1 MRATSLAPESVR
13 RRAQRIDAAR
23 FARWRERIALAQREA
38 GRDADPAIIDLAA
51 ALATSF
57 EAAGVGLEGHPHDL
71 EILEDESLWSDAL
84 PVWRADRATTR
95 DGCLSELRRFVR
107 QGRLK
112 AAAWDWFARP
122 SFSIDASARFISMV
136 ARQAIAEAHRFAA
149 SEVEARYGTPLT
161 SAGNPCGFVV
171 FGMGKLGGDELNPLS
186 DVDLV
191 FLYATDDGVVRSDEP
206 KSMTLHAFYMKVAR
220 IITALLDE
228 VTGDGCAWPVDLRLR
243 PNGSQA
249 SVVISFAAFERYFEA
264 AAQPWERAVWLRA
277 SPVAGDFA
285 LGNEA
290 LQAIAPFIYP
300 RAVQPRILDDLQNM
314 LTRAR
319 RELDG
324 DERNVKLAVG
334 GIREAEFF
342 VQGLCL
348 VWGGRHR
355 ELRVKPTLE
364 ALRML
369 ERCGFATSREVRRV
383 GDGYA
388 LLRRVEHAVQ
398 YDLGRPVQHWP
409 DEPERADRIARTLGF
424 SDGTEGRRRV
434 DEARAR
440 VAKRFAALRPWAQA
454 TPPLRGGELVDALL
468 DGSDAGAT
476 AAWEAMIGRAP
487 PGDTLRLL
495 ERLAKRGGAFG
506 ARERREKPARIE
518 VIVRAVADSAD
529 PERALC
535 FLGDLSLRPGFVD
548 AYLPTLAD
556 DRPALQVFV
565 GLLGAS
571 AYLGQAL
578 VAHPML
584 LDRLLATDEDRRP
597 TAAEAVVDEE
607 LRAAALRGEDTAD
620 LEVFVGALRRSALRV
635 TFAVARADL
644 AERVDK
650 RSVGH
655 ALSAIAEAIVRRTT
669 DRVLDT
675 LRGGRDG
682 KLAVIAVGKFGG
694 SEIGYGSD
702 LDLFFLH
709 EGLDSDVASRAAQ
722 RIVRLLGSPH
732 GDGPGYELD
741 TRLRPSGSQG
751 LLVVSV
757 DAFCKYHGMVEETQ
771 GLAQAWERQA
781 LIKARAVAGDRDLGL
796 RVEALCETLAY
807 ERTPPEPQRV
817 HELRMR
823 MERELARERRTPG
836 QRRFDL
842 KLGRGGLVDIEF
854 AVQWL
859 QMVHGADRRM
869 RVRGTVDA
877 LEALEAAAILPE
889 ETLTVFRE
897 GWTQLRA
904 VEGRLRLV
912 HGRGANLIEE
922 GAPGLDSLARA
933 LGFRGD
939 DSRGP
944 GGVLIE
950 RLEEVTSAVRRA
962 YGGVFGVTGSDVEVG
977 A

>member
-1 MRATSLAPESVR
+1 MRATSLAAESVR
-13 RRAQRIDAAR
+13 RRAMRIDAER
-23 FARWRERIALAQREA
+23 FARWRERIATAQVGA
-38 GRDADPAIIDLAA
+38 GRAPQASVVDLAA

-57 EAAGVGLEGHPHDL
+57 EALGVGLEGHPEDL
-71 EILEDESLWSDAL
+71 EILEQEGLWSDDL
-84 PVWRADRATTR
+84 PSWNASNATTR
-95 DGCLSELRRFVR
+95 EGCLAELRRFVR

-112 AAAWDWFARP
+112 SAAWEWFARP
-122 SFSIDASARFISMV
+122 SFAIDRSARFISSL
-136 ARQAIAEAHRFAA
+136 ARYAIAEALRFAEA
-149 SEVEARYGTPLT
+149 EIEARYGEPLT
-161 SAGNPCGFVV
+161 SEGQRCGFVV
-171 FGMGKLGGDELNPLS
+171 FGMGKLAGDELNPIS

-191 FLYATDDGVVRSDEP
+191 FLYETDDGFVKSDEP
-206 KSMTLHAFYMKVAR
+206 KSVTLHAFYMKVAR
-220 IITALLDE
+220 IVTALLDE

-243 PNGSQA
+243 PNGSQ
-249 SVVISFAAFERYFEA
+249 SSIVISFAAFERYFEV
-264 AAQPWERAVWLRA
+264 AAQPWERAVWLR
-277 SPVAGDFA
+277 SKPVAGKLE
-285 LGNEA
+285 LGHEA
-290 LQAIAPFIYP
+290 LQAIAPFVYP
-300 RAVQPRILDDLQNM
+300 RAVEPRILDDLQSM

-324 DERNVKLAVG
+324 DERNVKIASG

-348 VWGGRHR
+348 VWGGRHK

-364 ALRML
+364 ALRRL
-369 ERCGFATSREVRRV
+369 EGLGFATSREVRRV

-398 YDLGRPVQHWP
+398 YDRGRSEQHWP
-409 DEPERADRIARTLGF
+409 EEADRADRIARTLGF
-424 SDGTEGRRRV
+424 SDGVEGRRRI

-440 VAKRFAALRPWAQA
+440 IAKRFVALRPWAQA
-454 TPPLRGGELVDALL
+454 TPPSRGGELVDALL

-476 AAWEAMIGRAP
+476 AAWESMIGRAP

-506 ARERREKPARIE
+506 ARDRRERPARIE
-518 VIVRAVADSAD
+518 AIVRAVADSAD
-529 PERALC
+529 PERALS

-584 LDRLLATDEDRRP
+584 LDRLLATDADRSP
-597 TAAEAVVDEE
+597 TAAESVVDEE
-607 LRAAALRGEDTAD
+607 LRAAELRGEDTSD

-644 AERVDK
+644 TERVDK
-650 RSVGH
+650 RSVGR

-675 LRGGRDG
+675 IRGGREG
-682 KLAVIAVGKFGG
+682 RLAVIAVGKFGG
-694 SEIGYGSD
+694 GEIGYGSD

-709 EGLDSDVASRAAQ
+709 EEMDPDVASRAAQ
-722 RIVRLLGSPH
+722 RIVRLIGSPH

-757 DAFCKYHGMVEETQ
+757 DAFCKYHGLLGDLQ
-771 GLAQAWERQA
+771 GAAQPWERQA
-781 LIKARAVAGDRDLGL
+781 LIKARAVAGDRVLGE
-796 RVEALCETLAY
+796 RVEGICEKLAY
-807 ERTPPEPQRV
+807 EGTPPAPQRV

-823 MERELARERRTPG
+823 MEHELARERRTPG
-836 QRRFDL
+836 QRRYDI
-842 KLGRGGLVDIEF
+842 KLGRGALVDIEF

-859 QMVHGADRRM
+859 QMVHGRDARLH
-869 RVRGTVDA
+869 VRGTEDALDA
-877 LEALEAAAILPE
+877 LEVAGLLSE
-889 ETLTVFRE
+889 ETLTIFRE

-904 VEGRLRLV
+904 IERRLRLV
-912 HGRGANLIEE
+912 HGHGASLVDE
-922 GAPGLDSLARA
+922 GAPGLDSLARS

-939 DSRGP
+939 DARGP

-950 RLEEVTSAVRRA
+950 RLEEVTGSVRRA
-962 YGGVFGVTGSDVEVG
+962 YERVFGVVASD
-977 A
+977 AAP